1 MGPKTACSSSFYG
14 RMGTIAVKRVAA
26 AYSKKKKK
34 LWK

>member
-1 MGPKTACSSSFYG
+1 MQQLLLRKL